1 MEDIVGH
8 EGQHMGEGITAEHVQ
23 HEDDHIADD
32 DVEHQVGDGQIAV
45 LGAEPVE
52 PGIEG
57 AQGQDLLMFRV

>member
-1 MEDIVGH
+1 MKHIVEAAG
-8 EGQHMGEGITAEHVQ
+8 MTL
-23 HEDDHIADD
+23 ADVVREMCIRD
-32 DVEHQVGDGQIAV
+32 RVGDGQIAV